1 MKIIGAIG
9 DAHSMTESEVDS
21 FLERKLNLQLATI
34 DEMGDPNIQPIWFDY
49 DKDKKKLFVMT
60 PKASKKAQNIQRK
73 SKIYFSIDDESFP
86 YKGVK
91 GKGEVVILENPE
103 KIMSIVEKINLKYL
117 GTLDHPLAK
126 MLIDIQEKGSRRYL
140 RLLPSSSLHGT
151 LGKPNL
157 DHRG

>member
-1 MKIIGAIG
+1 MRIIGAIG
-9 DAHSMTESEVDS
+9 DAHSMTENEVGS

-34 DEMGDPNIQPIWFDY
+34 DKMGDPNIQPIWFDY

-60 PKASKKAQNIQRK
+60 PKASKKVQNIQRK

-91 GKGEVVILENPE
+91 GKGEVDILEHTD

-126 MLIDIQEKGSRRYL
+126 MLIDNTRKGIETVLEITPKFFS
-140 RLLPSSSLHGT
+140 T
-151 LGKPNL
+151 WDFGKT
-157 DHRG
+157 

>member
-117 GTLDHPLAK
+117 GTLDHSLAK
-126 MLIDIQEKGSRRYL
+126 MLIDNTRKGIETVLEITPKFFS
-140 RLLPSSSLHGT
+140 T
-151 LGKPNL
+151 WDFGKT
-157 DHRG
+157 